1 MSLHKSIIRT
11 SEGLPPGW
19 EKGLDPSTGKVFYID
34 HNTKS
39 TMWDLPQHVKD
50 YIDNMQSQHQRPL
63 PPPAAISQQ
72 PQQPVAATMHKPSST
87 QDINKGGNESLLSA
101 IMPDI
106 SALPPP
112 NQVSVV
118 VPSPSQFAPPAEVP
132 ISAQPSQIDP
142 FFDEPQQSIQDVIL
156 KLLLYLLMHYNIFY

>member
-50 YIDNMQSQHQRPL
+50 YIDSMQSQHQQPP
-63 PPPAAISQQ
+63 PPPAAISISQQSQQ
-72 PQQPVAATMHKPSST
+72 PAAAATMHKPSST
-87 QDINKGGNESLLSA
+87 QDVNKGGNESLLSA

-142 FFDEPQQSIQDVIL
+142 FFDEPQQSIQDVTLKIIIIL
-156 KLLLYLLMHYNIFY
+156 TNAL